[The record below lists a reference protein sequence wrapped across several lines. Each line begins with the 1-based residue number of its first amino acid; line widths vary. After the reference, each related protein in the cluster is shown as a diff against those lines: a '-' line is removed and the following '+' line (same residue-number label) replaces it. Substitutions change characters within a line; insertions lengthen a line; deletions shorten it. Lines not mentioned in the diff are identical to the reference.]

1 MVEVAPLPPEERRRV
16 TKTIEALQAA
26 KEAAQE
32 EMDSVQQGLKRLADL
47 RELFGGRLP
56 EVLQR
61 AEERLAEQEKA
72 WRDARDWADG
82 ELRK

>member
-1 MVEVAPLPPEERRRV
+1 M
-16 TKTIEALQAA
+16 KGMIDALQAA

-32 EMDSVQQGLKRLADL
+32 EMNAVQQGLKRLADL
-47 RELFGGRLP
+47 RELFGGDLP

-61 AEERLAEQEKA
+61 AEERLVQQEEA